1 MSRSKLLQ
9 SPFFPVPTLALNF
22 SESSAQRLRALKASS
37 GCHVI
42 GRRAA
47 CANNN
52 KSFAGCRC
60 CSLLI
65 VHVFGLCEQRCKLW
79 TGSPPESNVQPS
91 SYALTGLLGGGQRFF
106 NSFLL
111 RPLKI
116 GRYPRNYVQY
126 SQSSQGSSSQI
137 IKSECVSLPLTKAH
151 ENRQRASPKNRC
163 CSQ

>member
-1 MSRSKLLQ
+1 MSRSKPLQ
-9 SPFFPVPTLALNF
+9 SPLFPVPTLALNL

-52 KSFAGCRC
+52 KSFAV
-60 CSLLI
+60 CSLSMSLGCASRD
-65 VHVFGLCEQRCKLW
+65 VNCGR
-79 TGSPPESNVQPS
+79 GPPESNVQPS
-91 SYALTGLLGGGQRFF
+91 SYALTVLPGGGGGGQRFF